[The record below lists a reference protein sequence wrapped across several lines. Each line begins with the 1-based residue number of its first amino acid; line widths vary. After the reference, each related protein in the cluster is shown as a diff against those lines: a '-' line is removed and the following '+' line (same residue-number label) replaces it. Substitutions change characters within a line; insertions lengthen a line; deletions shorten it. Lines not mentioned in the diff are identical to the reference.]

1 MNSESERAGGHSP
14 VRRRLIAL
22 AGAGGAAG
30 LAGIL
35 WPWKEAAVPQQ
46 EEAAGKANEVGD
58 ASATQTAPD
67 ASPEAPAVDSSV
79 SAERERF
86 ASHRGE
92 EFKVASENATLVLDE
107 VGELVRMAGQG
118 RRFEGY
124 SLLFKIQ
131 SGALPGDGVFRLSH
145 AALGELEFYLGAVA
159 GPVTPSRC
167 EVVISR
173 VV

>member
-1 MNSESERAGGHSP
+1 
-14 VRRRLIAL
+14 LIAL

-30 LAGIL
+30 LAGML
-35 WPWKEAAVPQQ
+35 WPWKEAASTRQ
-46 EEAAGKANEVGD
+46 EVAAGKKAKAVDNAPEE
-58 ASATQTAPD
+58 SAAPQ
-67 ASPEAPAVDSSV
+67 SFQEAPVAPSSV

-92 EFKVASENATLVLDE
+92 EFKVVGENATLVLDE
-107 VGELVRMAGQG
+107 VGALVRMDGKD

-131 SGALPGDGVFRLSH
+131 SGALSGDGLFQLRHPV
-145 AALGELEFYLGAVA
+145 LGELELYIGSVA
-159 GPVTPSRC
+159 GPVSPSRC
-167 EVVISR
+167 EAVISR